1 MTISSPSKHGPNISE
16 GTEIKFSTLRKYFL
30 KMNPKTS
37 FSQSDSESSLFDAE
51 IGSVSASQL
60 LRKEEVTNDNNASEY
75 SEINTKI
82 PIVPDCTENS
92 SISSSA
98 NWKLSQFV
106 GSIKYYYI
114 QQSTASSPTNDDLNV
129 VVNNLSWNSNLDK
142 SIRKIFFIDG
152 TIGSNTTSPSLSLTS
167 ESNNLSYII
176 TGNVY
181 GSSGL
186 GGGQTGNDTVN
197 GLNGGDA
204 LSINNSTGVNNYINL
219 LSSSK
224 LYAGAGGGAQ
234 GGNGGQ
240 GGQGGL
246 SCFNYGTS
254 NTSTSGFCT
263 GNGFSGAGGPGGL
276 GGNGRGYSNL
286 TGSLQGA
293 PAVTNWEGKTGTTQ
307 SKTGG
312 CGSATSGK
320 GGDGGR
326 GGNGGNGGDWN
337 QPGTTGTLGAKGG
350 DGVNGT
356 MTTST
361 CGYSVSVPAPTGTG
375 NPGTGVTPTTKPE
388 VVGNPGKAIRL
399 VSGSTITLFGSNTE
413 TLKGLVGA

>member
-30 KMNPKTS
+30 KMNPKTN

-51 IGSVSASQL
+51 TGSVSASQL
-60 LRKEEVTNDNNASEY
+60 LKKEEVTNDGNPTEY
-75 SEINTKI
+75 SEIDAKI

-92 SISSSA
+92 LISSST

-129 VVNNLSWNSNLDK
+129 VINDLSWNGNLDK

-152 TIGSNTTSPSLSLTS
+152 TIGSNTTSPSVSLTS

-176 TGNVY
+176 AGNVY

-186 GGGQTGNDTVN
+186 GGGQTGNNTVN

-204 LSINNSTGVNNYINL
+204 FSINNSTGTNNYINL
-219 LSSSK
+219 LSGSK
-224 LYAGAGGGAQ
+224 LYAGSGGGAKGGS
-234 GGNGGQ
+234 GGN

-254 NTSTSGFCT
+254 NTTTSGFCT
-263 GNGFSGAGGPGGL
+263 GNGPPGLGGPGGL

-286 TGSLQGA
+286 TGSLQGIA
-293 PAVTNWEGKTGTTQ
+293 AVADWANRLGLTETR
-307 SKTGG
+307 SGG

-326 GGNGGNGGDWN
+326 GGTGGNGGDWN
-337 QPGTTGTLGAKGG
+337 QLGTTGTLGAKGG
-350 DGVNGT
+350 DGANGT

-361 CGYSVSVPAPTGTG
+361 CSHSVTVPAPTGTG
-375 NPGTGVTPTTKPE
+375 NPTNGTTPTTKPE
-388 VVGNPGKAIRL
+388 VVGSPGNAVRL
-399 VSGSTITLFGSNTE
+399 ISGSTITLFGDNSE
-413 TLKGLVGA
+413 ARKGQVGT